1 MGDDPANLIA
11 KTSEAT
17 AQAVARALS
26 GLRLCPTPTVRLSK
40 FYGHPSKP
48 GDLTVVEWLDEVEI
62 YNRQMGITG
71 AERVTSILDNV
82 LSSAKEELLCAPD
95 NVKGDY
101 EEVVKLLK
109 RRFGPA
115 ETLQTLTRSFNERMR
130 RDTESLSDYS
140 RALMRL
146 YGRMEKAAKSQDEQ
160 AALKQLK
167 DISLKGQFGKGA
179 GSDAVL
185 RDIERIEIRDPNITF
200 TDLREEIL
208 RLYQNQEPKR
218 AGTKVRSIEY
228 TDDLSGQMSVSA
240 NSVPVSLPVDPNVQ
254 VLMETQKAT
263 KVRLDKLMDI
273 MLKQASGQFSSGP
286 TSGQPGS
293 GQARGS
299 SDSSVGQQCNRRI

>member
-1 MGDDPANLIA
+1 MGDDPADLIA

-115 ETLQTLTRSFNERMR
+115 ETLQTLTRSFNDRMR
-130 RDTESLSDYS
+130 RDTESL
-140 RALMRL
+140 
-146 YGRMEKAAKSQDEQ
+146 
-160 AALKQLK
+160 
-167 DISLKGQFGKGA
+167 
-179 GSDAVL
+179 
-185 RDIERIEIRDPNITF
+185 
-200 TDLREEIL
+200 
-208 RLYQNQEPKR
+208 
-218 AGTKVRSIEY
+218 
-228 TDDLSGQMSVSA
+228 
-240 NSVPVSLPVDPNVQ
+240 
-254 VLMETQKAT
+254 
-263 KVRLDKLMDI
+263 
-273 MLKQASGQFSSGP
+273 
-286 TSGQPGS
+286 
-293 GQARGS
+293 
-299 SDSSVGQQCNRRI
+299 